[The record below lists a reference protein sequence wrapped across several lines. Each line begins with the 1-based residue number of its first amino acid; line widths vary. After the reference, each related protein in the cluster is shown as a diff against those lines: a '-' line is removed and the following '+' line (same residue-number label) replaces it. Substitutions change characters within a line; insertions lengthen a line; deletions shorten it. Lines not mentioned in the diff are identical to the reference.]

1 MPDFGDMD
9 GDSLT
14 NGGAHTN
21 AVAQREKRSAAVSS
35 VAAAVFLTGMK
46 LVVGL
51 ITGSLGIL
59 SEAAHSGLDLVAALV
74 TFVAVRVSDRP
85 ADEHHQFGHGK
96 VENLSALVETL
107 LLFVTCV
114 WIIYEAVQRLF
125 FKHVAVDA
133 SIWAFAVMGTSIIVD
148 FTRSRVLMKAAKAHR
163 SQALEADAL
172 HFSTDIWSSSVV
184 ILGLAGVRLG
194 KTLEIEWL
202 AKADA
207 GAALIVALIVIY
219 VSGQL
224 GRRAVAALLDT
235 APAGLS
241 SQLRDALQQIPS
253 VREVRQLRVR
263 EAGPRTF
270 VDLVVAVDP
279 DLSVMD
285 SHRVA
290 SQIEK
295 AVMNALPDADVMVHV
310 EGTHTEGEDWPA
322 QVRAAAAPYGLRV
335 HGLHAHEISGRLSL
349 HLHVEVSDTLTLEEA
364 HARVTAFEQELHRI
378 FGPALEVVSHIEPA
392 GASLRMEAVQSHAMS
407 DEEIKL
413 EVQKA
418 LAGVCSSLSAHD
430 IHVFT
435 NAAGEYDLT
444 LHCKLAGEMSI
455 VDAHQLSD
463 QAEESIRK
471 ALPQVRRVLIH
482 LEPA

>member
-1 MPDFGDMD
+1 M
-9 GDSLT
+9 SSSSISH
-14 NGGAHTN
+14 NHAHSS
-21 AVAQREKRSAAVSS
+21 AVAQREKRAAAVSS
-35 VAAAVFLTGMK
+35 VAAAVFLTAMK
-46 LVVGL
+46 LVVGI

-74 TFVAVRVSDRP
+74 TFFAVRVSDRP
-85 ADEHHQFGHGK
+85 ADERHQFGHSK
-96 VENLSALVETL
+96 IENLSALVETL
-107 LLFVTCV
+107 LLLLTCV

-125 FKHVAVDA
+125 FKHVEVEA
-133 SIWAFAVMGTSIIVD
+133 SVWAFAIMGISIIVD
-148 FTRSRVLMKAAKAHR
+148 FSRSRVLMRAAKAHR

-172 HFSTDIWSSSVV
+172 HFRTDIWSSSVV
-184 ILGLAGVRLG
+184 ILGLAGVRLSDALG
-194 KTLEIEWL
+194 LKWL

-207 GAALIVALIVIY
+207 AAALVVALIVIY

-241 SQLRDALQQIPS
+241 AQIREEIRRIPG
-253 VREVRQLRVR
+253 VREVRQLRLR

-285 SHRVA
+285 SHRMA
-290 SQIEK
+290 SRIEETLMD
-295 AVMNALPDADVMVHV
+295 VLPDADVMVHV
-310 EGTHTEGEDWPA
+310 EGAHTEGEDWPA
-322 QVRAAAAPYGLRV
+322 QVRAAAASYGLRV
-335 HGLHAHEISGRLSL
+335 HGLHAHEVSGRLSL
-349 HLHVEVSDTLTLEEA
+349 HLHVEVSDTLTLEQA
-364 HARVTAFEQELHRI
+364 HTRVTAFEQELHRI
-378 FGPALEVVSHIEPA
+378 FGPALEVVSHIEPT
-392 GASLRMEAVQSHAMS
+392 GASLKIEAVQTRAMS

-413 EVQKA
+413 AVQSA
-418 LAGVCSSLSAHD
+418 LAGLCDSLSAHD
-430 IHVFT
+430 IHVFAS
-435 NAAGEYDLT
+435 AAGEYDLT
-444 LHCKLAGEMSI
+444 LHCRLTGEMSI

>member
-1 MPDFGDMD
+1 MNSSPI
-9 GDSLT
+9 SNNT
-14 NGGAHTN
+14 SHSS

-35 VAAAVFLTGMK
+35 VVAAVFLTTMK

-51 ITGSLGIL
+51 MTGSLGIL

-74 TFVAVRVSDRP
+74 TFFAVRVSDRP

-107 LLFVTCV
+107 LLFLTCA
-114 WIIYEAVQRLF
+114 WIIYEAIQRLF

-133 SIWAFAVMGTSIIVD
+133 SIWAFAIMAVSILVD
-148 FTRSRVLMKAAKAHR
+148 FTRSRVLMRAAKAHR

-184 ILGLAGVRLG
+184 ILGLAGVRISQATGIGWLG
-194 KTLEIEWL
+194 
-202 AKADA
+202 KADA

-219 VSGQL
+219 VSAQL

-235 APAGLS
+235 APAGLAAS
-241 SQLRDALQQIPS
+241 LREQLRQVPG
-253 VREVRQLRVR
+253 VREVRQLRLR

-290 SQIEK
+290 SRIEET
-295 AVMNALPDADVMVHV
+295 VMSALPDADVMVHV
-310 EGTHTEGEDWPA
+310 EGAHAEGEDWPA
-322 QVRAAAAPYGLRV
+322 QVRATAAAYGLRV
-335 HGLHAHEISGRLSL
+335 HGLHAHEVSGRLSL

-392 GASLRMEAVQSHAMS
+392 GASLRMEAVLARAMS
-407 DEEIKL
+407 DEEVKL
-413 EVQKA
+413 TVQKA
-418 LAGVCSSLSAHD
+418 LAGICDSLSAHD
-430 IHVFT
+430 IHVFA

-444 LHCKLAGEMSI
+444 LHCRLSGEMSI